1 MKETIQKLSNERLE
15 SEIANIYW
23 SAHEVSPG
31 KRLME
36 TGLLADL
43 WSEFDSRLALGAID
57 ANPLTGMEP
66 DRD

>member
-15 SEIANIYW
+15 QEIANLYW
-23 SAHEVSPG
+23 TAHELSPRTTL
-31 KRLME
+31 KE

-43 WSEFDSRLALGAID
+43 WSEFDNRLAAGIID

>member
-23 SAHEVSPG
+23 AAHEVSPG
-31 KRLME
+31 KRLQE

-43 WSEFDSRLALGAID
+43 WNEFDVRLASGTID

>member
-23 SAHEVSPG
+23 EAHEVYPG
-31 KRLME
+31 KPVEE

-43 WSEFDSRLALGAID
+43 WSEFDSRLALGTID
-57 ANPLTGMEP
+57 ANPLTGREL